1 MRLNKT
7 ISLTLVVLIF
17 TVPWLF
23 FDVTAQLAGM
33 PAWAFYAVVAA
44 AIYSI
49 VLSLAIEKSWPKD
62 DNDE

>member
-7 ISLTLVVLIF
+7 TSLPLVVLIF

-23 FDVTAQLAGM
+23 FDLTAQLSGM

>member
-7 ISLTLVVLIF
+7 TSLPLVVLIF

-33 PAWAFYAVVAA
+33 PTWAFYAVFAA

>member
-7 ISLTLVVLIF
+7 TSLPLVVLIF

-23 FDVTAQLAGM
+23 FDVTARLGGM
-33 PAWAFYAVVAA
+33 PTWAFYAVVAA

>member
-7 ISLTLVVLIF
+7 TSLPLVVLIF
-17 TVPWLF
+17 SVPWLF
-23 FDVTAQLAGM
+23 FDVTAQLARM